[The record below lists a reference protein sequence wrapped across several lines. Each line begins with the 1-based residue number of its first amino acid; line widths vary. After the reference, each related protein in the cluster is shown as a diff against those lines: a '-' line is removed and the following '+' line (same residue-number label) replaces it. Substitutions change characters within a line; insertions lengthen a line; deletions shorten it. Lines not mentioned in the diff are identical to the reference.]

1 MSGDGPAT
9 SGKKTQFIACPACDA
24 RFTFFRNPTPKIN
37 SCGFESY
44 SLECKECKVGL
55 TGIIDPNGQELLLAK
70 FTSENAA
77 FRAPR
82 PLARAPCPTA
92 GLSAVVNDGAI
103 RDFD

>member
-1 MSGDGPAT
+1 MNGDGLAT

-70 FTSENAA
+70 FTSENAVIS
-77 FRAPR
+77 RPSTSSPR
-82 PLARAPCPTA
+82 SLPDC
-92 GLSAVVNDGAI
+92 GVV
-103 RDFD
+103 RCRE